1 MALSIIG
8 NGNQTLTLDSGR
20 PRHKEF
26 AVKDV
31 RQSIRLVDGTLNKP
45 EVGIIDTAIVLA
57 SSGVFDLVWASDQS
71 VVGALTQVGGLTLFQ
86 RTVFTLQ
93 RAGISQILTLV
104 GQEEQPLRSLID
116 GDDRIQVAI
125 RWLPIREFPPL
136 DPQTWETLAS
146 EIKGSCFILGCHM
159 VFSPSLIESLREEGK
174 DGRAVVAVGRPGE
187 LGWSANPGVVTRADP
202 HAGGHVHRVVFC
214 DQQSSKAESIGVA
227 GRGVAPAVDLVVLPA
242 RLLGISGAW
251 RTPETSPIRLALEQ
265 ASAEGVVQT
274 LSASPHGYQD
284 AREPDG
290 LYKAEHVLF
299 RSLQN
304 VKGSLDGS
312 IDRYMNR
319 KFSWLLSRLFIKLG
333 FSPNAITLL
342 STVIG
347 LIGAACFA
355 VGSYQMGIIGA
366 LLFQLAVIIDCCDG
380 EVARLTFAESR
391 LGQALDLVSDNIVHM
406 AVFAGI
412 AWGTYLENPWH
423 YTYLPL
429 LLGSLAVV
437 STGFSLWGVNRVRSL
452 RAQALNW
459 RRLSQARRTRFD
471 FILEYVANRD
481 FSIVVMVFACFGV
494 LPWFLWLGAVG
505 ASFFAV
511 MMAWSLCR
519 ACPPHQSGYSF

>member
-8 NGNQTLTLDSGR
+8 NGNRTLTFYSGR
-20 PRHKEF
+20 LRHKDL
-26 AVKDV
+26 AVKPV
-31 RQSIRLVDGTLNKP
+31 RQSTRLMDGTLNKP
-45 EVGIIDTAIVLA
+45 EIGIIDTAIVLA
-57 SSGVFDLVWASDQS
+57 SSGIFDLVGASDQS
-71 VVGALTQVGGLTLFQ
+71 AVGALTEVGGLTLFQ

-116 GDDRIQVAI
+116 GDDRIQAAI
-125 RWLPIREFPPL
+125 RWLPVREFPPL

-146 EIKGSCFILGCHM
+146 EIKGSCFILSCHA
-159 VFSPSLIESLREEGK
+159 VFSPSLIESLREAGK

-187 LGWSANPGVVTRADP
+187 PRWSANPCVVTRTDP
-202 HAGGHVHRVVFC
+202 HAGGHVPRAVFC
-214 DQQSSKAESIGVA
+214 DRQSSGVEPVGVA
-227 GRGVAPAVDLVVLPA
+227 GRGLAPAADLVVLQA

-251 RTPETSPIRLALEQ
+251 RTTETSPIRLALEE
-265 ASAEGVVQT
+265 ASAEGGVQT
-274 LSASPHGYQD
+274 LSASSHGYQD
-284 AREPDG
+284 ARGPGG
-290 LYKAEHVLF
+290 LYKAEYTLF

-304 VKGSLDGS
+304 VKGSLDGF

-333 FSPNAITLL
+333 LSPNAITVL
-342 STVIG
+342 STVVG
-347 LIGAACFA
+347 LTGATCFA

-366 LLFQLAVIIDCCDG
+366 LLFQFAVIIDCCDG

-412 AWGTYLENPWH
+412 AWGTYLENPWY
-423 YTYLPL
+423 YTHLPL
-429 LLGSLAVV
+429 LLGALAVA
-437 STGFSLWGVNRVRSL
+437 SIGFSLWGVNRVKSL

-459 RRLSQARRTRFD
+459 RRLSQAHRTRFD

-505 ASFFAV
+505 AGFFAV

-519 ACPPHQSGYSF
+519 ACPPHQSRPSF